1 MALPR
6 MISEFNQQNV
16 NYGMA
21 VGQSLQQLGQ
31 QVGQQLALQEYQKQA
46 AAQLPFISEQM
57 QLATREASEGKFG
70 DAYSKIIGLTA
81 NPSVTQNPFILRA
94 MEMGMQAIKQGSSQA
109 WFNLQRKQQA
119 GGGTTTSTLPSLMG
133 MFEGGELGD
142 MTEDQVGMEAEFIDQ
157 GQPNFQQPVVEV
169 PLPEQGPTPS
179 AVAVPPQEEE
189 LPPPMAG
196 RQPAAQPTPLQKAA
210 ATATKKYFSLSPKE
224 QEKMDEET
232 TYSTEELKGNFEVAP
247 VAGLGRFIPG
257 ATGVGVPK
265 PITRKEK
272 SITVTNQ
279 GRQSLKID
287 RKTIDEATTKGREFA
302 NRLADSVSQVES
314 NPDAMALISSAGGI
328 NKVAARKDGEAY
340 SLTPIDGGKP
350 IDIDEP
356 TFLAIDTIKG
366 SRAIGAA
373 SGMPIV
379 VGRYDFA
386 TEEEAKAAN
395 LPPGTE
401 IYINGRRARIKPR

>member
-1 MALPR
+1 
-6 MISEFNQQNV
+6 
-16 NYGMA
+16 
-21 VGQSLQQLGQ
+21 
-31 QVGQQLALQEYQKQA
+31 
-46 AAQLPFISEQM
+46 
-57 QLATREASEGKFG
+57 
-70 DAYSKIIGLTA
+70 
-81 NPSVTQNPFILRA
+81 
-94 MEMGMQAIKQGSSQA
+94 
-109 WFNLQRKQQA
+109 
-119 GGGTTTSTLPSLMG
+119 
-133 MFEGGELGD
+133 
-142 MTEDQVGMEAEFIDQ
+142 
-157 GQPNFQQPVVEV
+157 
-169 PLPEQGPTPS
+169 
-179 AVAVPPQEEE
+179 
-189 LPPPMAG
+189 
-196 RQPAAQPTPLQKAA
+196 
-210 ATATKKYFSLSPKE
+210 
-224 QEKMDEET
+224 MDEET

-265 PITRKEK
+265 PITRQEK
-272 SITVTNQ
+272 SITLSNQ
-279 GRQSLKID
+279 GKQNLRID

-302 NRLADSVSQVES
+302 NRLADSVSQLES
-314 NPDAMALISSAGGI
+314 SPDAMAMISSAGGI